1 MAKVTTKKKDTSG
14 QVALIRA
21 ALRDRMY
28 SKVAESA
35 GLHVNTVRK
44 LVKNEAASFSL
55 VTIEKLYK
63 YLFGEKA

>member
-1 MAKVTTKKKDTSG
+1 MAKATTKKRDMSG
-14 QVALIRA
+14 RVMLIRA
-21 ALRDRMY
+21 ALKDRMY

-44 LVKNEAASFSL
+44 LVNNKTASFSL